1 MNHDEVVK
9 QILQRA
15 DRLAGQARPST
26 VDAGAIR
33 RRAGVAQTARLVGGL
48 AAAGI
53 AAALGVC
60 VWLGLARGWRGPW
73 GAGPG
78 TPAPADSQRIAQ
90 LEAEVKALRA
100 SSDRMFVLLQETLEQ
115 RDRDR
120 RVAELKKEL
129 AGIPEPMDQ
138 VKSQVNQAAERMV
151 QEADEL
157 WLDRRQRTPAAAR
170 YQRVIELFPDSEWA
184 SVARQRLEQMAGAKS
199 KGERI

>member
-1 MNHDEVVK
+1 
-9 QILQRA
+9 
-15 DRLAGQARPST
+15 

-33 RRAGVAQTARLVGGL
+33 RRAGAAQTAVRVGWL
-48 AAAGI
+48 AGAGI

-90 LEAEVKALRA
+90 LEAEVKVLRA
-100 SSDRMFVLLQETLEQ
+100 SSDRMFALLQEAMEQ

-120 RVAELKKEL
+120 RLAELKKEL

-157 WLDRRQRTPAAAR
+157 WRDRRQRMLAAAR
-170 YQRVIELFPDSEWA
+170 YQRVIELFPNTEWA
-184 SVARQRLEQMAGAKS
+184 SVARQRLEEMAGAKS
-199 KGERI
+199 KGEHI